1 MSNYLRKKL
10 EKDIAIRNIAEY
22 KNLGR
27 KFRIR
32 HNVKI
37 RKCLRKWG
45 REDKK

>member
-1 MSNYLRKKL
+1 MSNYLKKSF
-10 EKDIAIRNIAEY
+10 EKDVAIRNIAEY
-22 KNLGR
+22 KNLRR